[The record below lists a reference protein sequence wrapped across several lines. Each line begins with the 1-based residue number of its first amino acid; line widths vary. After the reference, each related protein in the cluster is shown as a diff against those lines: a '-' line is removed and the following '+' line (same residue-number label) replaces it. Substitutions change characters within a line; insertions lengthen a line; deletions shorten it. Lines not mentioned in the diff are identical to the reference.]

1 MSGSVLSL
9 FGHEIF
15 VKIEPTEYLSNQQT
29 YTHFDQIFIFPV
41 KNWNFEQFFIFRISK
56 MFQITGSPTNKPKK
70 NLYEFCTD
78 IVLLRPERS
87 IIMALNFLAPS

>member
-1 MSGSVLSL
+1 MSGSVFSL

-15 VKIEPTEYLSNQQT
+15 VKIEKTEYLSNQQT
-29 YTHFDQIFIFPV
+29 YTHFDQKFIFPV
-41 KNWNFEQFFIFRISK
+41 KNWNFEQFFIFQISK
-56 MFQITGSPTNKPKK
+56 MFQITGSPTVKSKK

-78 IVLLRPERS
+78 IVFLRPERS